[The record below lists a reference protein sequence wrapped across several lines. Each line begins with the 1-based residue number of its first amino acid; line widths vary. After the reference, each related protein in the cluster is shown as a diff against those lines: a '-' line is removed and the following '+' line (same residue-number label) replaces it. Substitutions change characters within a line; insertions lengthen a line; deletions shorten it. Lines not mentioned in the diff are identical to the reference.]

1 MHSTPRYSVFA
12 LLVACV
18 ALTGC
23 YQARMTTSNPAGDT
37 VVEERWAPSYLGGL
51 VPATIDVTDDCPSGI
66 ASAEREFT
74 FPNMLVS
81 ALTLGIYLPQ
91 HVTVT
96 CASGGTMSS
105 ALHAPDADVL
115 LAPDATAEEA
125 NAALSDALRRAP
137 GRTMLVVRVRTR

>member
-1 MHSTPRYSVFA
+1 MHSIPRYSVVA
-12 LLVACV
+12 LLAACI

-51 VPATIDVTDDCPSGI
+51 LPATIDVTDDCPSGI

-105 ALHAPDADVL
+105 AVHAPDADVL
-115 LAPDATAEEA
+115 LDPDATPEEA
-125 NAALSDALRRAP
+125 HAALSDALRRAP
-137 GRTMLVVRVRTR
+137 ERTTLVVQVRTR